1 MMWKNGELF
10 YSVPFPKVEDRPLIV
25 YHPAADMNYI
35 NSWSIMV
42 ENGDPFILFCDELS
56 PMYPDNL
63 PFIEDSLKHEYFARI
78 ANPLTGGRAYRNP
91 ELGFQNM
98 LIHRQKDATKG
109 IHDLP
114 LIDVLYLDWLDPF
127 LPRKH
132 KPSFSDIMPK
142 LAKQVR
148 NGGLIILD
156 RKHAEVI
163 PEWFAYS
170 NLLLSTKHEVCI
182 EHIGRGDWPIPYV
195 DLSHAREVEAE
206 VFKVTH
212 SFEQTG
218 VNEFLASLMMERR
231 LTPEDLTRIKYR
243 LPARWPGHPDRDS
256 WFERYMDYLDFPEI
270 GEPTTPCPPHA
281 SWSINEY
288 SYWVQSLIDN
298 PKQLRPMYRIERTLD
313 LGIKVTFVNGDIL
326 DHLDWLYSLDAS
338 VIARANL
345 HSKCMSKCC
354 WLQFKSVD
362 LQPKWEK
369 PLIQNLIWS
378 GDDTTA
384 DLTLKILELSKGPI
398 AATIVHGQ
406 GKLYELG
413 KQLERYDGDVKH
425 LIIFHKDAEDFTD

>member
-270 GEPTTPCPPHA
+270 GEPTLPCPPHA

-288 SYWVQSLIDN
+288 PSWVQSLIDN